1 MLCVKFSIQIEI
13 GYCNDDHLTS
23 KLSFYKNKEV
33 HDLKNFINKTKQIRQ
48 QCTIAMLLYIV
59 VSRADSFR
67 KMKID
72 KGTTSEKN

>member
-33 HDLKNFINKTKQIRQ
+33 HDLKN
-48 QCTIAMLLYIV
+48 L
-59 VSRADSFR
+59 
-67 KMKID
+67 
-72 KGTTSEKN
+72 